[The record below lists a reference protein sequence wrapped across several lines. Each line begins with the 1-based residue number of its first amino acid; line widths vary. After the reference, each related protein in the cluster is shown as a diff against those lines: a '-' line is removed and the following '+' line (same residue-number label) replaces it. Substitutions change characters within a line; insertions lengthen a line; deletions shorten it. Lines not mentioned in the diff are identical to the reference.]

1 VKHLQLLKLF
11 AYGTYREYL
20 TQKNELLELTPIQ
33 EKKLKHL
40 TLVSLATKT
49 KARHFRPLY
58 QPFNIITKIAVHS
71 LL

>member
-20 TQKNELLELTPIQ
+20 NQKSELMELTPIQ

-49 KARHFRPLY
+49 KATNFDPHP
-58 QPFNIITKIAVHS
+58 
-71 LL
+71 